1 MAESD
6 IRATVSAVETAAAR
20 VIKRIGFE
28 IGNELK
34 RTTPID
40 TSWARA
46 NWLTSIGRPVTAPAG
61 SRESVGIASGAQS
74 AGEARLLV
82 YNVNQGDVWISN
94 NVPYIQ
100 KLNEGHSKQAP
111 AGFIEVAIA
120 TAIRTIAA

>member
-6 IRATVSAVETAAAR
+6 IRATMNAIEANASR
-20 VIKRIGFE
+20 VIKRVGFE

-46 NWLTSIGRPVTAPAG
+46 NWLTSIGRPVAAPVG
-61 SRESVGIASGAQS
+61 SPESVGTARGAQS

-82 YNVNQGDVWISN
+82 YNVNQGDVWITN
-94 NVPYIQ
+94 NVPYIK

-111 AGFIEVAIA
+111 AGFVEQAIA
-120 TAIRTIAA
+120 TAIRTIAG